1 MSDRPNNPGEMD
13 RIDLYR
19 TFVRVVDCT
28 SFTRA
33 ADLLGLPRSTVST
46 VIQELEA
53 RLGTRLLHRTTRRVA
68 PTHDGIAF
76 YARCQRI
83 IEDVEDSEALF
94 RHSAEGMSGRV
105 RVDVPA
111 RIGRLIIA
119 PALPD
124 FLRHHPRLHVE
135 LGATD
140 RSVRL
145 VEENVDCA
153 IRVGELED
161 SSMIARHLGEFHL
174 MNVASPTYLK
184 RRGAPAVA
192 ADLRHHQAVLY
203 ASPTSGRVADW
214 EWVEESRVKTM
225 QVPGRVTVNNAESY
239 IACCLAGLGLIQIPA
254 YDVQGHLA
262 SGELV
267 EIMPDYRAL
276 PMPVTIL
283 YPHRRHLSRR
293 LKVVM
298 DWLAELLGPHCA
310 PET

>member
-1 MSDRPNNPGEMD
+1 MD
-13 RIDLYR
+13 RLDLYR
-19 TFVRVVDCT
+19 TFVRVVDCA

-46 VIQELEA
+46 AVQELEA
-53 RLGTRLLHRTTRRVA
+53 RVGTRLLHRTTRRVA

-83 IEDVEDSEALF
+83 IEDVEDSESLF
-94 RHSAEGMSGRV
+94 RQSSEGMAGTI

-111 RIGRLIIA
+111 RIGRLIVA

-124 FLRHHPRLHVE
+124 FLRRHPNLHVE

-153 IRVGELED
+153 LRVGELED
-161 SSMIARHLGEFHL
+161 SSMIARHLGEFRL
-174 MNVASPTYLK
+174 INAASPAYLK
-184 RRGAPAVA
+184 RRGIPASPA
-192 ADLRHHQAVLY
+192 ALEHHQAILY
-203 ASPTSGRVADW
+203 ASPTSGRVAAW
-214 EWVEESRVKTM
+214 EWMEGAATRTM
-225 QVPGRVTVNNAESY
+225 QVSGRVTVNNAESY

-254 YDVQGHLA
+254 YDVRDQLA
-262 SGELV
+262 SGQLAEV
-267 EIMPDYRAL
+267 MPDHCAA

-293 LKVVM
+293 LKIFM
-298 DWLAELLGPHCA
+298 DWLAELMAEPLA
-310 PET
+310 A

>member
-1 MSDRPNNPGEMD
+1 M
-13 RIDLYR
+13 
-19 TFVRVVDCT
+19 RVVDCA

-46 VIQELEA
+46 AIQELEA
-53 RLGTRLLHRTTRRVA
+53 RVGTRLLHRTTRRVV

-83 IEDVEDSEALF
+83 IEDVEDSESLF
-94 RHSAEGMSGRV
+94 RQSSEGMSGTIRA
-105 RVDVPA
+105 DVPA
-111 RIGRLIIA
+111 RIGRLIVA
-119 PALPD
+119 PALPE
-124 FLRHHPRLHVE
+124 FLRRHPKLHVE

-153 IRVGELED
+153 LRVGELED
-161 SSMIARHLGEFHL
+161 SSMIARQLGEIRL
-174 MNVASPTYLK
+174 INVASPGYLQ
-184 RRGAPAVA
+184 RRGTPGAPA
-192 ADLRHHQAVLY
+192 DLEHHQAVLY
-203 ASPTSGRVADW
+203 ASPTTGRVADW
-214 EWVEESRVKTM
+214 EWVEESRVKTV

-239 IACCLAGLGLIQIPA
+239 IACGLAGLGLIQIPA
-254 YDVQGHLA
+254 YDVQAHLA

-267 EIMPDYRAL
+267 EVMPDYRAA
-276 PMPVTIL
+276 PMPAAIL

-298 DWLAELLGPHCA
+298 DWLAELVEPHCA
-310 PET
+310 PES

>member
-1 MSDRPNNPGEMD
+1 MD

-19 TFVRVVDCT
+19 TFMRVVDCA

-33 ADLLGLPRSTVST
+33 AEILDLPRSTVSAA
-46 VIQELEA
+46 IQELEA
-53 RLGTRLLHRTTRRVA
+53 RVGARLLHRTTRRVA

-76 YARCQRI
+76 YSRCQRI
-83 IEDVEDSEALF
+83 IEDVEDSESLF
-94 RHSAEGMSGRV
+94 RHSAEGMSGRI

-111 RIGRLIIA
+111 RIGRLIVA

-124 FLRHHPRLHVE
+124 FLRSHPKLHVE

-153 IRVGELED
+153 LRVGELED
-161 SSMIARHLGEFHL
+161 SSMIARHLGEL
-174 MNVASPTYLK
+174 RLINVASPAYLK
-184 RRGAPAVA
+184 RRGTPTAPA
-192 ADLRHHQAVLY
+192 DLEHHHAVLY

-214 EWVEESRVKTM
+214 EWMEGTTLRTM
-225 QVPGRVTVNNAESY
+225 QVPGRITVNNAESY
-239 IACCLAGLGLIQIPA
+239 IACCLAGVGLIQIPA
-254 YDVQGHLA
+254 YDVRDQLA
-262 SGELV
+262 SGDLIEVL
-267 EIMPDYRAL
+267 PGHRAA

-293 LKVVM
+293 LRIFM
-298 DWLAELLGPHCA
+298 DWLAEQMAEPLA
-310 PET
+310 A

>member
-1 MSDRPNNPGEMD
+1 MD
-13 RIDLYR
+13 RLDLYR
-19 TFVRVVDCT
+19 TFVRVVDCA

-46 VIQELEA
+46 AVQELEA
-53 RLGTRLLHRTTRRVA
+53 RVGTRLLHRTTRRVA

-83 IEDVEDSEALF
+83 IEDVEDSESLF
-94 RHSAEGMSGRV
+94 RQSSEGMAGTI

-111 RIGRLIIA
+111 RIGRLIVA

-124 FLRHHPRLHVE
+124 FLRRHPKLHVE

-153 IRVGELED
+153 LRVGELED
-161 SSMIARHLGEFHL
+161 SSMIARHLGEFRL
-174 MNVASPTYLK
+174 INAASPAYLK
-184 RRGAPAVA
+184 RRGIPASPA
-192 ADLRHHQAVLY
+192 ALEHHQAILY
-203 ASPTSGRVADW
+203 ASPTSGRVAAW
-214 EWVEESRVKTM
+214 EWMEGAATRTM
-225 QVPGRVTVNNAESY
+225 QVSGRVTVNNAESY

-254 YDVQGHLA
+254 YDVRDQLA
-262 SGELV
+262 SGQLIEV
-267 EIMPDYRAL
+267 MPDHRAA

-293 LKVVM
+293 LKIFM
-298 DWLAELLGPHCA
+298 DWLAELMAEPLA
-310 PET
+310 A